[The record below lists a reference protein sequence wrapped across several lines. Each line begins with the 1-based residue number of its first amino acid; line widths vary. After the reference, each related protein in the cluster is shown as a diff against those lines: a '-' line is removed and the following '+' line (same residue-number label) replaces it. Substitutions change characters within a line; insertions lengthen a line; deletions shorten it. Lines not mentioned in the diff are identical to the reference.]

1 MKRHKVYLNKDELD
15 LIFTT
20 MGCEKAGLD
29 RESERRSKLM
39 ESLVYQ
45 CKK

>member
-1 MKRHKVYLNKDELD
+1 MAKHKIVINSDELD

-29 RESERRSKLM
+29 RESDRRSKLM